1 MIKRLKDLNYKKPCD
16 VFALYQKRAA
26 NWIVPE
32 GPSFWRKGVRERDE
46 NAAYHENS
54 KHEPNCATWF
64 RADYRSN
71 DYVDKATIARLT
83 TGRGL
88 FKEFDGL
95 IGGQDVTSMIGLQ
108 MTNPKSGSGSSSFDL
123 ALKNSSTQTIF
134 TPLILMVSKISSAS
148 GRVTVANAGNGK
160 TGIGATWD
168 YSGSVGSDNM
178 LTGGESSLSRN
189 LKFNNPANEPFTV
202 TFSVV
207 GVLASGGGGGSGG
220 TSSSTSGSSSGSTS
234 TSSSVNTTGTL
245 TKALLSVTY
254 NPLLNTVTWQVIKP

>member
-1 MIKRLKDLNYKKPCD
+1 RGSICNSGTIICSHQPDDRNLLDFIDATIDRQGRVLVAYADGCTSPTCVN
-16 VFALYQKRAA
+16 A
-26 NWIVPE
+26 
-32 GPSFWRKGVRERDE
+32 GPTDF
-46 NAAYHENS
+46 
-54 KHEPNCATWF
+54 
-64 RADYRSN
+64 RSN

-123 ALKNSSTQTIF
+123 AFKNSSTQTIF

-207 GVLASGGGGGSGG
+207 GVLASGGGGGGGSGG
-220 TSSSTSGSSSGSTS
+220 TSS
-234 TSSSVNTTGTL
+234 
-245 TKALLSVTY
+245 
-254 NPLLNTVTWQVIKP
+254 